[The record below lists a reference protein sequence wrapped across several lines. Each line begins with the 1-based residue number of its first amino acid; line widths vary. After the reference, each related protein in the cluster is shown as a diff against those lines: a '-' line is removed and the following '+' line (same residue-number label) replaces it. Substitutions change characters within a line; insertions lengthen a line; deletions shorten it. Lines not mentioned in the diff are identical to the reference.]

1 MLQIYGMKWRCLFFL
16 FFLNLGLCL
25 RAQGPPSGFNPVN
38 APKIGKISGFIL
50 DKSSAK
56 PIEYATVTLFSLKD
70 STVVGG
76 NISDEKGKFEISE
89 VGFGSYA
96 LRIELMGFERL
107 VIKPL
112 IIKPDQ
118 LIQDLGKLELLPSGV
133 NLNEVVISAEKAQV
147 INSIDKQVFNVE
159 KNIVSEGGTAADVLQ
174 QVPSVTVDIDGNVSL
189 RGSGNITIL
198 IDGKPSGLTG
208 DRSTILSQ
216 IPANSIESIEVI
228 TNPSAKYDPEG
239 MGGIINVV
247 LKKNKKIGF
256 NGNVGVTLGTR
267 NKYNGTISL
276 NYRNKKINFF
286 SNYNYRYN
294 QFDNRFTS
302 FRKNILSDTSFGFD
316 QNKLSQSKGNNHLLK
331 GGMDFYLNDY
341 NTIGFSTT
349 FGFNKERQLGTNFN
363 EYTDFMDVPQQ
374 FETRANDEN
383 TKSWNIDGVI
393 DYRKTFKKMG
403 QSLTASALF
412 SHAPRDKKEFYT
424 ERDFA
429 NGSFD
434 VAIGIPFLENQFRV
448 QKIQI
453 GSLQA
458 DYVHP
463 LKKGKIETGYR
474 SNIRLIDINLNILEL
489 DTVVNQFVKS
499 ELKSSHFRYLEQ
511 IHAVYG
517 QYSNTIKKF
526 GYQVGL
532 RLEAALV
539 KGELLDSN
547 AVNKQQ
553 YYTPFPTLNMNYKLK
568 KDQEVSLGYSRR
580 VNRPG
585 VQELNPAGD
594 FGDPLNIRIGN
605 PKLKPEFINSINAG
619 YQKNWEKANIVAS
632 LFMMQKQNG
641 FMRVRTVD
649 TTSNIS
655 YVTNINLTKS
665 INYGLDFNS
674 KFNIAK
680 WWNLNLGG
688 TVFQSKVAA
697 NVALNAFERKN
708 TSWTI
713 KAISTMTVWDN
724 MSIQFSY
731 NVQGPI
737 VIPQGKIKLVQG
749 LDIAVKKD
757 FLKKKNLSVNIR
769 VTDVFDTRQFAI
781 DLEDPTFVQSF
792 SFKRETLVG
801 YIGVS
806 YRFGEADKS
815 AKFQKKGGMD
825 QAPMD
830 VPMF

>member
-1 MLQIYGMKWRCLFFL
+1 
-16 FFLNLGLCL
+16 
-25 RAQGPPSGFNPVN
+25 
-38 APKIGKISGFIL
+38 
-50 DKSSAK
+50 
-56 PIEYATVTLFSLKD
+56 
-70 STVVGG
+70 
-76 NISDEKGKFEISE
+76 
-89 VGFGSYA
+89 
-96 LRIELMGFERL
+96 
-107 VIKPL
+107 
-112 IIKPDQ
+112 
-118 LIQDLGKLELLPSGV
+118 
-133 NLNEVVISAEKAQV
+133 
-147 INSIDKQVFNVE
+147 
-159 KNIVSEGGTAADVLQ
+159 
-174 QVPSVTVDIDGNVSL
+174 
-189 RGSGNITIL
+189 
-198 IDGKPSGLTG
+198 
-208 DRSTILSQ
+208 
-216 IPANSIESIEVI
+216 
-228 TNPSAKYDPEG
+228 
-239 MGGIINVV
+239 
-247 LKKNKKIGF
+247 
-256 NGNVGVTLGTR
+256 
-267 NKYNGTISL
+267 
-276 NYRNKKINFF
+276 
-286 SNYNYRYN
+286 
-294 QFDNRFTS
+294 
-302 FRKNILSDTSFGFD
+302 
-316 QNKLSQSKGNNHLLK
+316 
-331 GGMDFYLNDY
+331 
-341 NTIGFSTT
+341 
-349 FGFNKERQLGTNFN
+349 
-363 EYTDFMDVPQQ
+363 
-374 FETRANDEN
+374 
-383 TKSWNIDGVI
+383 
-393 DYRKTFKKMG
+393 
-403 QSLTASALF
+403 
-412 SHAPRDKKEFYT
+412 
-424 ERDFA
+424 
-429 NGSFD
+429 
-434 VAIGIPFLENQFRV
+434 
-448 QKIQI
+448 
-453 GSLQA
+453 LQA

-769 VTDVFDTRQFAI
+769 VTDVVNTRQFSI
-781 DLEDPTFVQSF
+781 NLDDPTFTQKF
-792 SFKRETLVG
+792 TFKRETLVG
-801 YIGVS
+801 YIGLS

-815 AKFQKKGGMD
+815 AKFQKKGNIE
-825 QAPMD
+825 QAPVD